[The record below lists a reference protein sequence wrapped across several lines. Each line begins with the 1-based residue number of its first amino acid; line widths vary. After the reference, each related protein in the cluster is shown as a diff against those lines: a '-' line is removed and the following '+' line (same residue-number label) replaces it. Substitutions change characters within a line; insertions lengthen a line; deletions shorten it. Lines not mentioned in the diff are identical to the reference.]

1 LPVSVLGQAR
11 ESSSV
16 AGTAVYGDPRIV
28 VRCGV
33 TPLGPTELPCLSVND
48 IDWVIDDRNDPLVFT
63 TFGRS
68 PAVEVRIP
76 ATYPKADGSAALV
89 DLQPVAQTLPKT
101 SRHCIG

>member
-1 LPVSVLGQAR
+1 LPVSVLGRAR
-11 ESSSV
+11 EPSSV
-16 AGTAVYGDPRIV
+16 VGTAVYGDPRIV

-33 TPLGPTELPCLSVND
+33 TPLGPTELRCLSVND

-63 TFGRS
+63 TYGRS
-68 PAVEVRIP
+68 PAMEVRIP
-76 ATYPKADGSAALV
+76 ATYPKAGDSAALV